1 MEEPRKFPPVWESHQ
16 LMVPTLVVAT
26 KAELPPAQILF
37 GLAVTTG
44 LAGGV
49 NETLTLVLAELVH
62 EAADHEITT

>member
-1 MEEPRKFPPVWESHQ
+1 
-16 LMVPTLVVAT
+16 MVPTLVVAT